1 LKINVDFSVTA
12 CAVDLN
18 INCPTI
24 MSVYGTLDKTKAIIC
39 LLLMSLLILYLLDV
53 KYIYPWNLFFEARKS
68 SHKGGVWWVR

>member
-39 LLLMSLLILYLLDV
+39 LLLMSLFPDINFISVGCEIHIPVKSIL
-53 KYIYPWNLFFEARKS
+53 
-68 SHKGGVWWVR
+68 